1 MQVFIR
7 KKYIL
12 LTAYFS
18 DISVCNLGI
27 WDNEQETVIN

>member
-1 MQVFIR
+1 MQVFIQ
-7 KKYIL
+7 KNIYIL

-27 WDNEQETVIN
+27 WDNEQETNN